1 MIESGLFPGALKRSF
16 PRINAGAPTTLP
28 TTKVRAAWRERYLT
42 NDDLVCYTSNQC
54 QTRSDM
60 RFITIAL
67 GSASLFLIAAAVA
80 QTAPPPGTAAQ
91 RKANQQARI
100 AQGVKSGQLTAHETG
115 NLETREASVN
125 KEERNMRAANNG
137 KLTAADRTAINNR
150 QNKISNS
157 IYQDKHNAAVQK

>member
-1 MIESGLFPGALKRSF
+1 MKVG
-16 PRINAGAPTTLP
+16 TL
-28 TTKVRAAWRERYLT
+28 
-42 NDDLVCYTSNQC
+42 
-54 QTRSDM
+54 
-60 RFITIAL
+60 IL
-67 GSASLFLIAAAVA
+67 GSASLLLIVAAVA

-100 AQGVKSGQLTAHETG
+100 GQGVKSGQLTAHETA

-125 KEERNMRAANNG
+125 KEERNMRATNNG

-157 IYQDKHNAAVQK
+157 IYQDKHNAATQK